1 MDGRPD
7 VLATHDAS
15 LTRAAH
21 AVLADWRAGLVNYR
35 IWWRLGLLDMKLRY
49 RRTLLGPFWV
59 TLSFAGSAA
68 ALTLVYATLFKLST
82 ASYFAYVISGLAVWG
97 LMASMITQGCT
108 TFVRN
113 GLLIQHQPLPLS
125 LHPLR
130 SVVSE
135 LLVFAHNLLVV
146 VVVLAVSG
154 VGLGW
159 RTLLALPALALLLI
173 NGVWV
178 TLLLGMLCARFRDLS
193 QVVVMLMNIAFLVT
207 PVFWYRQMLAER
219 TYLVDLNPLHAF
231 LECLR
236 APLLGQLPEPAS
248 MWMVL
253 VVTVTGWLLTF
264 VVAVR
269 VQSRIPYWL

>member
-1 MDGRPD
+1 
-7 VLATHDAS
+7 VLATDDS
-15 LTRAAH
+15 PRVRAAS

-35 IWWRLGLLDMKLRY
+35 IWWRLGLLDVKLRY
-49 RRTLLGPFWV
+49 RRTVLGPFWV
-59 TLSFAGSAA
+59 TLSFGGSAA

-108 TFVRN
+108 IFVRN

-130 SVVSE
+130 SMVSE
-135 LLVFAHNLLVV
+135 FLVFVHNLLVV
-146 VVVLAVSG
+146 ALVLAASG

-159 RTLLALPALALLLI
+159 PTLVALPALALLLI

-178 TLLLGMLCARFRDLS
+178 TLLLGMLCARFRDLP
-193 QVVVMLMNIAFLVT
+193 QVVTMLVNIAFLVT

-219 TYLVDLNPLHAF
+219 AYLVDLNPLHAF

-236 APLLGQLPEPAS
+236 SPLLGELPALAS
-248 MWMVL
+248 VCTVL
-253 VVTVTGWLLTF
+253 VVTAAGWCLTF
-264 VVAVR
+264 LVALR
-269 VQSRIPYWL
+269 IQSRIPYWL